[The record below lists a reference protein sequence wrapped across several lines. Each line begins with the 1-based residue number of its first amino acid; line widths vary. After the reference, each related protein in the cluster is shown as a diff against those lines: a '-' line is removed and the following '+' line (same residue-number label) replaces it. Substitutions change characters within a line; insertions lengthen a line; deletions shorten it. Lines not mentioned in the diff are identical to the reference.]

1 MGLPVFPCDALP
13 SSCLPMHSSVSTN
26 GIVTWDVEPPVEAP
40 VEPPVEAPVE
50 LPVEAPVETTIEL
63 SVEATVEPSVETT
76 VEPSVEAT
84 GSIDDDSHIIVG
96 SVTPAYEQFT
106 VKELRDMCR
115 AKELQFDGKKA
126 ELLQRLCALR

>member
-13 SSCLPMHSSVSTN
+13 SNCLPMHSSVSTN
-26 GIVTWDVEPPVEAP
+26 GIVTWDVEP
-40 VEPPVEAPVE
+40 
-50 LPVEAPVETTIEL
+50 
-63 SVEATVEPSVETT
+63 SVEATVEPSVVTT
-76 VEPSVEAT
+76 VEPSVETT

-115 AKELQFDGKKA
+115 AKELPFDGKKA
-126 ELLQRLCALR
+126 ELLQRLYALR